1 VTGTLKAMPGSHPLG
16 SEDAAARIAAISTL
30 NEPIRRNLYAYIV
43 DRPEAVGREEAAEA
57 VGITRE
63 LAAFHL
69 DKLLEEG
76 LLDVEYRRISGR
88 SGPGAG
94 RPAKLYRPS
103 GRHVHV
109 SLPERRYDLA
119 ARLMAE
125 ALEEPSD
132 DPGGAV
138 DRAARRFGQTLG
150 SQARKHM
157 GRRPSRDRLL
167 ETACAILR
175 EQGFEPVKADNEIL
189 LRNCPFDSL
198 AKDHVVLICGMNLAL
213 VEGLLDGLGAEGV
226 NARLDPMPGRCCV
239 ALGSNARKPNAE

>member
-1 VTGTLKAMPGSHPLG
+1 MAGSHPLG
-16 SEDAAARIAAISTL
+16 SEDAAAKISAIAAL

-43 DRPEAVGREEAAEA
+43 EQPDAVGRDKAAEA
-57 VGITRE
+57 LGITRE

-103 GRHVHV
+103 GRHVQV

-125 ALEEPSD
+125 ALE
-132 DPGGAV
+132 DPKGDPAAAV
-138 DRAARRFGQTLG
+138 DRAARRFGETIG
-150 SQARKHM
+150 TEARRHL
-157 GRRPSRDRLL
+157 GRRPSATRLL
-167 ETACAILR
+167 ERACAVLR
-175 EQGFEPVKADNEIL
+175 EYGFEPVRLNDEIR
-189 LRNCPFDSL
+189 LRNCPFDAV
-198 AKDHVVLICGMNLAL
+198 AKDHTALVCGMNRALA
-213 VEGLLDGLGAEGV
+213 EGMVKGLGAEGIDV
-226 NARLDPMPGRCCV
+226 YLDPMPGTCCV
-239 ALGSNARKPNAE
+239 ALAATTGRKPKST